1 MINLGSAYNKFK
13 LLCVSGTVGLE
24 VTNTP
29 GTAKMLGSNPIGPVF
44 FSTRK
49 YFVSKK
55 DCRLCFVGLVATS

>member
-44 FSTRK
+44 FQPESIS
-49 YFVSKK
+49 FQKK
-55 DCRLCFVGLVATS
+55 IVAYVLLA